1 MINPSQIFIPS
12 VRTFISDTFPADIS
26 PRTVSSPEHFPSS
39 PRTFSRLLK
48 WNFENWLYP
57 VLLTL
62 TDPRGADFFVKT
74 ATVHVDCRSVYITD
88 RRIVVV
94 ERKKCPTA
102 CKKRGE
108 IVQGGLSVEFV
119 RRNMS
124 RVVRILLYFFFFS
137 FLATIL
143 WWNKDVYLLVTSPH
157 RDDRRVLFSMVRSL
171 RVFHS

>member
-102 CKKRGE
+102 CKKKRGNCPGWTVCRICPAE
-108 IVQGGLSVEFV
+108 YVQGSPDPL
-119 RRNMS
+119 
-124 RVVRILLYFFFFS
+124 IL
-137 FLATIL
+137 FLF
-143 WWNKDVYLLVTSPH
+143 
-157 RDDRRVLFSMVRSL
+157 LFSCHHFMVK
-171 RVFHS
+171 